1 MIKTPAVILSSR
13 SGDHGRK
20 NLVYFTRQLGKL
32 YVIAAGARKSSNHF
46 GAGTEPLCQAE
57 IMVHWR
63 PGRPYHL
70 LTGMS
75 LIDPYWHLND
85 NIIALSLASQAA
97 EITDRL
103 TEPEH
108 PIPELYDLI
117 CFILGSLDRIHPPM
131 QRFLWYFVIHALTL
145 LGWEPVL
152 DRCAHCGAAVI
163 TGDAVAA
170 GFSQR
175 LVAAGFSLRKQS
187 HTAPV
192 LYFSPSDGGILCPAC
207 ARNLHRGYTGAR
219 TVFPLSKQAF
229 RYLLKL
235 STTRPSEII
244 NIAIP
249 KSVGKELSTALSGYL
264 EWFLPVR
271 LKSSQFLNRYQ
282 SNRIQVS

>member
-1 MIKTPAVILSSR
+1 VLKTSAVILSSR
-13 SGDHGRK
+13 SGDRGRK
-20 NLVYFTRQLGKL
+20 NLVCFTRQLGKL

-46 GAGTEPLCQAE
+46 GAGTESLCQVE

-85 NIIALSLASQAA
+85 NLIALSLASQAA

-108 PIPELYDLI
+108 PIPELYDLV
-117 CFILGSLDRIHPPM
+117 CFILSSLDSIHPPR
-131 QRFLWYFVIHALTL
+131 QRFLWYFAIHALTL

-152 DRCAHCGAAVI
+152 DRCAHCGTTVI
-163 TGDAVAA
+163 TGSACH
-170 GFSQR
+170 SQAR
-175 LVAAGFSLRKQS
+175 EESR
-187 HTAPV
+187 TAPT
-192 LYFSPSDGGILCPAC
+192 LYFSPSDGGILCPGC
-207 ARNLHRGYTGAR
+207 ARNLHRDYAGTR
-219 TVFPLSKQAF
+219 MIFSLNRQTFN
-229 RYLLKL
+229 YLLKL
-235 STTRPSEII
+235 STARPSEII

-271 LKSSQFLNRYQ
+271 LKSSQFLNRYI

>member
-1 MIKTPAVILSSR
+1 VIKTSAVILSSR
-13 SGDHGRK
+13 SGDRGRK
-20 NLVYFTRQLGKL
+20 NLVCFTRQLGKL
-32 YVIAAGARKSSNHF
+32 YLIAAGARKSSNHF
-46 GAGTEPLCQAE
+46 GAGTESLCRVE

-85 NIIALSLASQAA
+85 DIVALSLASQAA

-108 PIPELYDLI
+108 PIPELYDLV
-117 CFILGSLDRIHPPM
+117 CFILGSLDRIHPPR

-152 DRCAHCGAAVI
+152 DRCAHCGTSVI
-163 TGDAVAA
+163 TSSA
-170 GFSQR
+170 
-175 LVAAGFSLRKQS
+175 
-187 HTAPV
+187 
-192 LYFSPSDGGILCPAC
+192 LYFSPSDGGILCPGC
-207 ARNLHRGYTGAR
+207 ARNLHRNYTGVR
-219 TVFPLSKQAF
+219 MIYPLDRQAF
-229 RYLLKL
+229 NYLLKL
-235 STTRPSEII
+235 STARPSEII

-271 LKSSQFLNRYQ
+271 LKSSQFLSRYI
-282 SNRIQVS
+282 SGRA

>member
-13 SGDHGRK
+13 SGDRGRK
-20 NLVYFTRQLGKL
+20 NLVCFTRQLGKL

-46 GAGTEPLCQAE
+46 GAGTESLCQVE

-63 PGRPYHL
+63 QGRPYHL

-85 NIIALSLASQAA
+85 DIIALSLASQAA
-97 EITDRL
+97 EIIDRL

-108 PIPELYDLI
+108 PIPELYDLA
-117 CFILGSLDRIHPPM
+117 CFILSSIDRIHPPR
-131 QRFLWYFVIHALTL
+131 QRFLWYFAIHALSL

-152 DRCAHCGAAVI
+152 DRCAHCGTPVI
-163 TGDAVAA
+163 TGSTYHSEHISH
-170 GFSQR
+170 SQAIGEESR
-175 LVAAGFSLRKQS
+175 
-187 HTAPV
+187 TAPV
-192 LYFSPSDGGILCPAC
+192 LYFSPSEGGILCPGC
-207 ARNLHRGYTGAR
+207 ARNLHRGYTKTR
-219 TVFPLSKQAF
+219 MIFPLNRQTF
-229 RYLLKL
+229 NYLLKL
-235 STTRPSEII
+235 STARPSEII

-271 LKSSQFLNRYQ
+271 LKSSQFLSRYI